1 MVLSNRKRE
10 AQTQM
15 SADRQRQITELCHA
29 ALERSASD
37 RAAFLHEACAGDEAL
52 RQEVE
57 SLLCYEDAADRFME
71 RPAVEEVARLVSSH
85 PESNVDLAG
94 RRLGVYQIE
103 ARIGAGGMGEVYR
116 ARDAKLGRD
125 VAIKVLP
132 RALTRNADR
141 RARFE
146 REGRLLASLNH
157 PHIAQVY
164 GLEESEEIAALVME
178 LVPGHTLDTI
188 IQPRG
193 ISPAHALAIARQICD
208 ALDAAHEK
216 GIVHRDLKPANI
228 KVTPDGVVKVL
239 DFGLAKMSAG
249 EVVNAAHL
257 PARRSDGTNQGVIL
271 GTATYMSPEQ
281 ARGQPV
287 DKRTDIWAF
296 GCVLYEML
304 TGRRA
309 FAGDSLTDT
318 LAHVIEHE
326 PDWCAVP
333 ETTPDVVRRL
343 LERCLRKDVRRRL
356 RDIADARI
364 EIDDAIAAQT
374 SPTDHAPGV
383 SDRRPRGRS
392 RRWAPLGWI
401 AAIVLASAV
410 GIIWRLSV
418 NDYFWQNP
426 LADARPVRLTDFE
439 GEEVDAAIS
448 PDGKFMVFL
457 SNRDGPLDVFVSQ
470 IGSAAFTNL
479 TKGDFRPAS
488 WGMVRETGFSGDG
501 AQVWFM
507 RQLAGS
513 PTAISILMGPT
524 MGGSPKLFI
533 DRGSDPTWSPDGQT
547 VAYHTQEPGDPIL
560 IADRNASNP
569 RKIFVGEE
577 PGVHCHFLTW
587 SRDGRFLYFVKGTP
601 TTDADIWRIPARGGT
616 AEQIT
621 FHHAWVG
628 FPAWLDARTLIYSAT
643 ADDGSGRWLYA
654 IDVEHRIAHR
664 VSSGIAE
671 QYLSVAV
678 DQIQPHHL
686 VATVA
691 NPTAGLWTVPMTHDI
706 QPESAITPIQAANT
720 RALSP
725 RYASDYLAFLSSKG
739 GADGLWTLDNN
750 GSAVELWKGGDG
762 GVVAA
767 PAISP
772 DGHRICFS
780 YRKQGHAELY
790 VINANGTGLRT
801 LATSIEVQSA
811 ASWSPDGKWVAVAAN
826 QGDGT
831 RVFKIPLDGGPP
843 VRLRDTLSFN
853 PVWSPDDRFIVYS
866 EQHASGS
873 FDIKTMTPDGAPV
886 VVPAVASLG
895 SRFPLASGTPY
906 RFTPG
911 GKTLITLQGTAPHQ
925 DFFGVDLETGEQRQL
940 TSFDL
945 KSGAVIQNFDIS
957 PDGKRIVFDRLRN
970 HADIVL
976 LNLAR

>member
-1 MVLSNRKRE
+1 
-10 AQTQM
+10 M
-15 SADRQRQITELCHA
+15 STDRHRLIADLCQA
-29 ALERSASD
+29 ALERDATD
-37 RAAFLHEACAGDEAL
+37 RAAFLREACTDDEAI

-57 SLLCYEDAADRFME
+57 SLLRYEDVAHRFME
-71 RPAVEEVARLVSSH
+71 RPALEEVASLVSRE
-85 PESNVDLAG
+85 PNSNADLAG
-94 RRLGVYQIE
+94 QRLGLYQVE
-103 ARIGAGGMGEVYR
+103 ARIGVGGMGEVYR
-116 ARDAKLGRD
+116 ARDTKLGRE

-132 RALTRNADR
+132 RALTRSADR

-146 REGRLLASLNH
+146 REARLLASLNH

-164 GLEESEEIAALVME
+164 GFEESEEIAALVME
-178 LVPGHTLDTI
+178 LVPGNTLDTI

-193 ISPAHALAIARQICD
+193 VVPAHALTIARQICD
-208 ALDAAHEK
+208 ALEAAHEK

-239 DFGLAKMSAG
+239 DFGLAKASAG
-249 EVVNAAHL
+249 EPVDAAHL
-257 PARRSDGTNQGVIL
+257 PPGTPDGTNQGVIL

-318 LAHVIEHE
+318 LAHVIERE
-326 PDWCAVP
+326 PDWGAVP
-333 ETTPDVVRRL
+333 ETTPEAVRRL

-364 EIDDAIAAQT
+364 EIDDAIAAWT
-374 SPTDHAPGV
+374 APSARTPSV
-383 SDRRPRGRS
+383 SDRRLRGGS
-392 RRWAPLGWI
+392 RRWIPIGWI

-410 GIIWRLSV
+410 AITWRLWV
-418 NDYFWQNP
+418 KDYFWRNP

-448 PDGKFMVFL
+448 PDGKFTAFL
-457 SNRDGPLDVFVSQ
+457 SNRDGPLDAFVSQ
-470 IGSAAFTNL
+470 IGSGAFTNV

-488 WGMVRETGFSGDG
+488 WGMVREIGFSGDG
-501 AQVWFM
+501 EQVWFM
-507 RQLAGS
+507 RQSPGPPAG
-513 PTAISILMGPT
+513 ISILMGPT
-524 MGGSPKLFI
+524 MGGVPKLFI
-533 DRGSDPTWSPDGQT
+533 DQGSDPTWSPDGTT

-587 SRDGRFLYFVKGTP
+587 SRDGRFIYFVKGTP
-601 TTDADIWRIPARGGT
+601 TTDADLWRIPVQGGK

-654 IDVEHRIAHR
+654 IDVEHRIPHR

-671 QYLSVAV
+671 QYLSVAA
-678 DQIQPHHL
+678 DQVQPRHL

-691 NPTAGLWTVPMTHDI
+691 NPTAGLWTVPMTNDI

-725 RYASDYLAFLSSKG
+725 RYAGDYLAFLSSKG
-739 GADGLWTLDNN
+739 GADGLWKLDHGNV
-750 GSAVELWKGGDG
+750 AVELWKGGDG

-772 DGHRICFS
+772 DGNHICFS
-780 YRKQGHAELY
+780 YRKQGRAALY
-790 VINANGTGLRT
+790 VINANGTGLTT

-826 QGDGT
+826 KGEGT
-831 RVFKIPLDGGPP
+831 RVFKVPVDGGPP
-843 VRLRDTLSFN
+843 IQLRDTLSFN

-866 EQHASGS
+866 EQRASGS

-886 VVPAVASLG
+886 AVPAMASLG
-895 SRFPLASGTPY
+895 SRFPLAFGTPY
-906 RFTPG
+906 RFIPD
-911 GKTLITLQGTAPHQ
+911 GKTLITLQGTAPNQ
-925 DFFGVDLETGEQRQL
+925 NFFRLDLETGEQRQL

-970 HADIVL
+970 HADLVL
-976 LNLAR
+976 MNLAR